1 MNKKTYTTPKLTNHG
16 DVEVL
21 TRGSSDGDFT
31 DKDFPVKTPKK
42 DLTFT
47 S

>member
-1 MNKKTYTTPKLTNHG
+1 MNKKIYTTPKLINHG

-21 TRGSSDGDFT
+21 TQGSKDGDLT

-42 DLTFT
+42 DLTF

>member
-1 MNKKTYTTPKLTNHG
+1 MNKKIYTTPKLTNHG

-21 TRGSSDGDFT
+21 TQGSKDGDAL
-31 DKDFPVKTPKK
+31 DQAFPAGTPKK
-42 DLTFT
+42 NLKF